1 MRLLIDRR
9 LFGEIDWVLLG
20 LVLLQSLIG
29 VFFIYSAT
37 HFMPGAYYI
46 RQLVWIGVSLVALF
60 LVLAVDYKF
69 FVALSGYLYG
79 LVVLLLLATLVFARL
94 VAGTKS
100 WITLGLM
107 QFQPSELAKI
117 AMILVFAKLFAEY
130 KSPYVTTAHTL
141 GALAVAGVPL
151 VLIIAQPDLGT
162 AMTFLAVVGG
172 AFILAGLRKKAVI
185 LILLAAIVLGVGGWT
200 IALKDYQK
208 KRVTTLINP
217 AGDPRGS
224 GYQVIQSKIAIG
236 SGGLAG
242 KGFKKGT
249 QSQLRFLPARHTDFI
264 FSVIG
269 EEAGF
274 LGVLVVIGLYFA
286 LLARMF
292 LSVGKARDRAGIYII
307 FTATLLIAFQF
318 LVNILMII
326 GLLPV
331 VGITLPFLSY
341 GGSSLLSSYVACGLV
356 MNVRMRRFANV

>member
-9 LFGEIDWVLLG
+9 LFGEIDWALLG

-29 VFFIYSAT
+29 VFFIYSST
-37 HFMPGAYYI
+37 HFAPGSFYV
-46 RQLVWIGVSLVALF
+46 RQLIWIGVSLVALF

-69 FVALSGYLYG
+69 FVALSVYLYG
-79 LVVLLLLATLVFARL
+79 LVVIMLAALLVFAKL
-94 VAGTKS
+94 IAGTKS

-107 QFQPSELAKI
+107 QAQPSEIAKI
-117 AMILVFAKLFAEY
+117 AMILVFAKLFADY
-130 KSPYVTTAHTL
+130 KSSYITTSTTL
-141 GALAVAGVPL
+141 GALAVAGLPL
-151 VLIIAQPDLGT
+151 LLIIAQPDLGT
-162 AMTFLAVVGG
+162 AMTFLAIIGG
-172 AFILAGLRKKAVI
+172 SFILAGLRKKAVI
-185 LILLAAIVLGVGGWT
+185 LLVLAAVILGVGGWT
-200 IALKDYQK
+200 VALKDYQK

-236 SGGLAG
+236 SGGFTG
-242 KGFKKGT
+242 KGFQKGT

-269 EEAGF
+269 EETGF
-274 LGVLVVIGLYFA
+274 LGVLVVMSLYFA

-292 LSVGKARDRAGIYII
+292 LAVGKARDRAGVYIS
-307 FTATLLIAFQF
+307 FTAALLIAFQF

-326 GLLPV
+326 GLFPV

-341 GGSSLLSSYVACGLV
+341 GGSSLLTSYVACGLV